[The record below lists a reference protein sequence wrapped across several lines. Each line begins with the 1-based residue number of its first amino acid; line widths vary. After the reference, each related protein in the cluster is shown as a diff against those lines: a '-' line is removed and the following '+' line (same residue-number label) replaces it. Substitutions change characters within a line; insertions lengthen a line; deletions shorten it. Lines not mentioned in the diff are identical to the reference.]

1 MRTALA
7 LVTCVV
13 AAAAIRPA
21 AQTPALGALYTNA
34 TFGYSVAYPLGWT
47 IAFLPTEGGARIAPP
62 AKDGVWMAVRAAD
75 AGDDLTLHEIAN
87 AYDQAMA
94 GEPPTDLSR
103 LVDTA
108 RRLSLSLVA
117 PPASTTPPPA
127 PAPAPAPIP
136 SVRSAAALGSGPALR
151 VTFTSKSHVAV
162 LAFRDGMVHSL
173 QFVAPA
179 STLPLYVPYF
189 DQVVQ
194 SFRFQARLK
203 RGN

>member
-13 AAAAIRPA
+13 TAAVIHAA
-21 AQTPALGALYTNA
+21 AQTPAPGALYTNA
-34 TFGYSVAYPLGWT
+34 AFGYSVEYPLGWT
-47 IAFLPTEGGARIAPP
+47 IAFLPTEGGARISPP
-62 AKDGVWMAVRAAD
+62 AKDGVWIAVRAAD
-75 AGDDLTLHEIAN
+75 AGDDLTLHDLVN
-87 AYDQAMA
+87 AYEQAMA
-94 GEPPTDLSR
+94 TDPPTDLGR

-108 RRLSLSLVA
+108 RRLSLA
-117 PPASTTPPPA
+117 PPPELTTLPPA
-127 PAPAPAPIP
+127 PAPATSA
-136 SVRSAAALGSGPALR
+136 SLRSAAVLGSGPALR
-151 VTFTSKSHVAV
+151 VTFTSKAHVAV